1 MSDEPE
7 KTVIEFIPRIAMSIH
22 AHPDDQE
29 FSVAGTLAKW
39 AQAGCEVIS
48 LILTSG
54 DGGSNDPAHDASYK
68 PTLAGIREAEQSAA
82 NEVLGVRQ
90 TLYLR
95 LPDGEL
101 EPTVAL
107 RKEVTRLIR
116 AHKPDVV
123 VTGDPQAVFYGN
135 GGINHPD
142 HRAAAQLA
150 TYAVFPS
157 AGSRL
162 VFADLLAEGY
172 EPHNVKRLY
181 LHGPEKPDT
190 WVDIS
195 SSIALKIAA
204 LKKHVSQLGDWDPE
218 KMIREWAEGE
228 GKEKGMQYAEA
239 YKVMIL
245 QQEDGHD

>member
-1 MSDEPE
+1 MSDETE
-7 KTVIEFIPRIAMSIH
+7 YIPKRAMSIH

-39 AQAGCEVIS
+39 IKAGCEITSV
-48 LILTSG
+48 ILTSG

-68 PTLAGIREAEQSAA
+68 PILARLRETEQSAA
-82 NEVLGVRQ
+82 NQLIGIKQ
-90 TLYLR
+90 TIFMQ

-107 RKEVTRLIR
+107 RKELTKLIR
-116 AHKPDVV
+116 THKPEAV

-135 GGINHPD
+135 GYINHPD
-142 HRAAAQLA
+142 HRAAAQVA

-162 VFADLLAEGY
+162 VFADLLSDGY
-172 EPHNVKRLY
+172 DPHNVKRLY

-195 SSIALKIAA
+195 TTIETKIAA
-204 LKKHVSQLGDWDPE
+204 LKQHRSQLGEWDPE
-218 KMIREWAEGE
+218 KMIREWAQDE
-228 GKEKGMQYAEA
+228 GKEKGIPYAESF
-239 YKVMIL
+239 KVMIL
-245 QQEDGHD
+245 EQDQSVS